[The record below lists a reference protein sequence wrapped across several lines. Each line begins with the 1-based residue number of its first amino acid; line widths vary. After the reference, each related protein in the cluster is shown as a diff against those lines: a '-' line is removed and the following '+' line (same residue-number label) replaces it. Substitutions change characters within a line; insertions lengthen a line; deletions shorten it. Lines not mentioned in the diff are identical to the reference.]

1 MQAVAAA
8 ASSLQV
14 KPVGELVAVKTT
26 ETLVELMNA
35 PLAGELIVTT
45 GIEATVNVVEADPV
59 LVAWSVA
66 VTRIVWLPE
75 ARPL

>member
-1 MQAVAAA
+1 MHGAAAA

-14 KPVGELVAVKTT
+14 TEVGELVAVKLTAGVVVLT
-26 ETLVELMNA
+26 NE

-45 GIEATVNVVEADPV
+45 GIAATVHVE
-59 LVAWSVA
+59 VAEPELPAGSVD
-66 VTRIVWLPE
+66 VMTSVWLPV